1 MTIHHCPKCDLAF
14 SLKAEVEDHCWHDHP
29 EFRHDY
35 PAAKHPARE
44 ADAARATAAVAGP
57 ARPVGRRGR
66 H

>member
-14 SLKAEVEDHCWHDHP
+14 TLKAEVEDHCWHDHP

-35 PAAKHPARE
+35 PATKHAVSE
-44 ADAARATAAVAGP
+44 ADGTRATAAPAG
-57 ARPVGRRGR
+57 AVKRGR